1 MIKQTTLWRLLGLLV
16 LLVALSAFSAKL
28 AADRKEALSAAKKKE
43 GFELTVAPLKDLNP
57 PGCPCASSSDCASF
71 RCRRGKCANVFGVV
85 PRYGDP
91 VCHQIKRE
99 ED

>member
-16 LLVALSAFSAKL
+16 LLIALSALSAKL
-28 AADRKEALSAAKKKE
+28 AADRKAAATAKKGKE
-43 GFELTVAPLKDLNP
+43 GFELTVAALKELNP
-57 PGCPCASSSDCASF
+57 PGCPCKASSDCASF

-91 VCHQIKRE
+91 VCYQIKRG
-99 ED
+99 DD

>member
-1 MIKQTTLWRLLGLLV
+1 MVKQTTLWRLLGLLV
-16 LLVALSAFSAKL
+16 LLVALSVLSAKIEAGRK
-28 AADRKEALSAAKKKE
+28 AAAAAAKKE
-43 GFELTVAPLKDLNP
+43 GFELTVAALKELNP
-57 PGCPCASSSDCASF
+57 PGCPCKDSSDCASF

-99 ED
+99 DD